1 MQSVQYKIGEIVF
14 AKCQNYPFWP
24 GKVIACFAL
33 ASSYKVL
40 FFGEKSEA
48 TIDDSCML
56 PFTDEVLRKLSADTA
71 HRNNKDLQHAI
82 KLAIK
87 RSQKRKKGLA
97 SSSED
102 DDFFM
107 ESEPPKRS

>member
-1 MQSVQYKIGEIVF
+1 MLYKIGETVF

-24 GKVIACFAL
+24 GKVISCFPQA
-33 ASSYKVL
+33 ASYKVL

-48 TIDDSCML
+48 TIDECCML
-56 PFTDEVLRKLSADTA
+56 PFTDEVLRKLSADTS
-71 HRNNKDLQHAI
+71 HRNNKDLQYSI
-82 KLAIK
+82 RLAVK
-87 RSQKRKKGLA
+87 RAQKRKKGLA

-107 ESEPPKRS
+107 DS